1 MSIGRRNGRSDM
13 EVIPAIDIKASK
25 CVRLYQGDYNQETVF
40 SEDPVAVA
48 LDWQAQGACRL
59 HLVDLDGAAS
69 GEVRNMATIE
79 AIVKQVGL
87 SVQLGGGVRDETT
100 VGMLLRVGIDRVI
113 LGTVAVEQPE
123 LVKRLC
129 RKFGEAI
136 VVGID
141 ARDGRVATHG
151 WKRGTEVTVLE
162 LAQSMADFGVNR
174 LIYTDIKRDGTL
186 TEPNF
191 AGVAELVDGV
201 GAAVIAAGGIS
212 ALSHLK
218 KLKELGVEGA
228 IVGKALYTGDIILR
242 EALAIGRDVGTV
254 TK

>member
-1 MSIGRRNGRSDM
+1 MSIGRRNGRSVM
-13 EVIPAIDIKASK
+13 EVIPAIDIKAGK
-25 CVRLYQGDYNQETVF
+25 CVRLYQGDYNQETIF

-59 HLVDLDGAAS
+59 HLVDLDGAA
-69 GEVRNMATIE
+69 GGKVRNMATIE

-87 SVQLGGGVRDETT
+87 SVQLGGGIRDETT
-100 VGMLLRVGIDRVI
+100 VGRLLSVGIDRVI

-123 LVKRLC
+123 LVKILC
-129 RKFGEAI
+129 HEFGEAI

-141 ARDGRVATHG
+141 ALDGRVATHG
-151 WKRGTEVTVLE
+151 WKRGTEVTALE
-162 LAQSMADFGVNR
+162 LAQSMANFGVSR

-191 AGVAELVDGV
+191 AGVAELIDGV

-218 KLKELGVEGA
+218 KLEELGVEGA
-228 IVGKALYTGDIILR
+228 IVGKALYTGDMNLG
-242 EALAIGRDVGTV
+242 EALAAVKNAKG
-254 TK
+254 

>member
-1 MSIGRRNGRSDM
+1 MSIGRRNGRSVM
-13 EVIPAIDIKASK
+13 EVIPAIDIKAGK
-25 CVRLYQGDYNQETVF
+25 CVRLYQGDYNQEMVF

-59 HLVDLDGAAS
+59 HLVDLDGASS
-69 GEVRNMATIE
+69 GEVGNMTAIE
-79 AIVKQVGL
+79 AILKQVGL
-87 SVQLGGGVRDETT
+87 PVELGGGIRDETT
-100 VGMLLRVGIDRVI
+100 VRRLLSVGIDRVI

-129 RKFGEAI
+129 HEFGEAI

-151 WKRGTEVTVLE
+151 WKRGTEVTALE
-162 LAQSMADFGVNR
+162 LAQSMADFGVSR

-218 KLKELGVEGA
+218 KLEELGVEGA

-242 EALAIGRDVGTV
+242 EALAIGRDVGTGL
-254 TK
+254 